1 MALVLSRQR
10 ITRWAARN
18 ESWLPNFSE
27 KVVLF
32 IITMQI
38 IFTLKSNHTSIGGA
52 PMAQPYARFVELT
65 SVVNALLDNPERK
78 FSEVEMKFFSMWFD
92 EQTEEK

>member
-1 MALVLSRQR
+1 MRHAYADKQLGIVLTFVALCMALVLSRQR
-10 ITRWAARN
+10 ITRRAARN
-18 ESWLPNFSE
+18 ESWLPDFSE

-52 PMAQPYARFVELT
+52 PMAQPCRAHLGR
-65 SVVNALLDNPERK
+65 
-78 FSEVEMKFFSMWFD
+78 
-92 EQTEEK
+92 